1 MKQQQDVTNLLNSA
15 QLLTA
20 SIYLQIPVPI
30 KTGPTPTAYAIKTTL
45 SIIHTDSQHLPVT
58 LDNSITILLNEH
70 DV

>member
-1 MKQQQDVTNLLNSA
+1 MKQQQDFTNLLNSA

-20 SIYLQIPVPI
+20 GIDLQIPVPT
-30 KTGPTPTAYAIKTTL
+30 KTGPAPTAYAIKTAL

-58 LDNSITILLNEH
+58 LDNSITVLLNER